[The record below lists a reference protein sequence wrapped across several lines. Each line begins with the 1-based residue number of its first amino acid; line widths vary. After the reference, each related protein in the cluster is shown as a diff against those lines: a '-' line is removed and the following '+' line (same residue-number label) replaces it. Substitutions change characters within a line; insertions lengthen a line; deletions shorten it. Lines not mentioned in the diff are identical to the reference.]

1 MTFLYIIYSRN
12 KNRYYTGITDD
23 LEDRL
28 YRHINSGSKST
39 KSASDWVL
47 VYKEEYSNR
56 SEALKR
62 ENQIK
67 KMKSRKYIERLIVEE
82 DNRKEG

>member
-47 VYKEEYSNR
+47 VSKEEYSNR